1 MRPTYDSDTATFR
14 QTIRDFLNA
23 NLPADWEGIGALGA
37 NEAHH
42 FANDVW
48 RPVLAEHGY
57 LAPAWPVEFGG
68 GGLSELEQVI
78 LVEEF
83 SKVGAPRG
91 GSNDQFGITYCGNT
105 ILNWGTDEQQAEFLP
120 KIISGEYVFCQ
131 GYSAPNAGSDLA
143 SLTCRSEP
151 DGDEWVINGQ
161 KVWTSSAHHA
171 NWVFVLCRTD
181 SASRVPIATSS
192 SCDSSGCGRSPAGS
206 EVPSPIRARACSGCS
221 GASTTAGSPNS
232 RSTSSVPR

>member
-1 MRPTYDSDTATFR
+1 M
-14 QTIRDFLNA
+14 
-23 NLPADWEGIGALGA
+23 
-37 NEAHH
+37 
-42 FANDVW
+42 
-48 RPVLAEHGY
+48 LAEHGY

-131 GYSAPNAGSDLA
+131 GYSEPNAGSDLA

-171 NWVFVLCRTD
+171 NWVFVLCRTAARTD
-181 SASRVPIATSS
+181 DVGAPNDT
-192 SCDSSGCGRSPAGS
+192 GS
-206 EVPSPIRARACSGCS
+206 WVGTFFNARAGTIY
-221 GASTTAGSPNS
+221 GGTAEIQRNVLGEM
-232 RSTSSVPR
+232 VLGLPREPR